1 MDTQRSGGY
10 AKVIFDFFRVSAVLF
25 AYPLHLRVSVAQL
38 FLNFRTMKI
47 LTALFVFALASFSA
61 VAQNVDYNKI
71 ILPEG
76 AVVVDLEEKL
86 VQLAWRNN
94 PQTKMAAEAVNEAR
108 EQSIAIRHTWANT
121 VGVTGNMNEFNVKS
135 LGGSSGTGATG
146 SAFFPRYNFYVNLP
160 LSLLVQTPHMRK
172 AAQARTASAEH
183 EVNLLKLEIRN
194 RVLKLYKDYKLA
206 EKIFQIRQEDF
217 SDEESNYRIMEQK
230 FGSQEIAMEDVLRA
244 HRTLSEVKILRE
256 TADINMQKA
265 KLDLEQV
272 IGVRLEDVR

>member
-1 MDTQRSGGY
+1 MKTLT
-10 AKVIFDFFRVSAVLF
+10 VL
-25 AYPLHLRVSVAQL
+25 L
-38 FLNFRTMKI
+38 
-47 LTALFVFALASFSA
+47 VFALASVTV

-94 PQTKMAAEAVNEAR
+94 PKTKMAAEAVTEAR
-108 EQSIAIRHTWANT
+108 EQSIAIRHTWTNT

-135 LGGSSGTGATG
+135 LGGSGASATG

-183 EVNLLKLEIRN
+183 SVNLLKLEIRN
-194 RVLKLYKDYKLA
+194 TVLKLYKDYKLA
-206 EKIFQIRQEDF
+206 EKIYQIRQEDF

-230 FGSQEIAMEDVLRA
+230 FGSQEIAMEDVLKA

-256 TADINMQKA
+256 TAETNMQKA

>member
-1 MDTQRSGGY
+1 MDTQRSGGC
-10 AKVIFDFFRVSAVLF
+10 AKFIFDPLEFQLYSLRILCISASF
-25 AYPLHLRVSVAQL
+25 AQL
-38 FLNFRTMKI
+38 FLNFRTMK
-47 LTALFVFALASFSA
+47 TFTVLFVFVLASLSA
-61 VAQNVDYNKI
+61 AAQNIDYNKI

-94 PQTKMAAEAVNEAR
+94 PQTKMAAEAVTEAR
-108 EQSIAIRHTWANT
+108 EQSIAIRHTWTNT
-121 VGVTGNMNEFNVKS
+121 IGVTGNMNEFNVKS
-135 LGGSSGTGATG
+135 LGAASGTGTTG

-160 LSLLVQTPHMRK
+160 LGLLVQTPHMRK

-206 EKIFQIRQEDF
+206 EKIYQIRQEDF

-230 FGSQEIAMEDVLRA
+230 FGSQEVAMEDVLRA
-244 HRTLSEVKILRE
+244 HRSLSEIKILRE
-256 TADINMQKA
+256 TSETNMQKA